1 MPKLGQKW
9 LKICKKKEEKKSGQ
23 KICKKNKNKKQ
34 AKDFEEE
41 KNRGKKSLK
50 SRIS

>member
-1 MPKLGQKW
+1 M
-9 LKICKKKEEKKSGQ
+9 
-23 KICKKNKNKKQ
+23 KKNRAKNILKNNNKKQ

-41 KNRGKKSLK
+41 KNWGKKSLK